1 MRVAVIGGSGSFG
14 RIFAG
19 FFKEEGCDVVI
30 TGRNRAKGE
39 RVARELGV
47 SFTTDNV
54 EAASGSDIVLISV
67 YIENTLDVIKEV
79 APHLKDGALLTDVTS
94 VKFEPCRVML
104 EYANPKA
111 EIVGMHPMFGPRI
124 TSLEGQTVVVTPVRG
139 EKWKQ
144 FIIDFLEKRK
154 ARIYVTTPEEHDRIM
169 GVVQGLTHFAYISL
183 AYTLK
188 DLGVDVKHSRKFASP
203 VYELMLDFIARIV
216 GQSPK
221 LYASIQMHNPYSAEV
236 RRVFLEKVRELKD
249 VIEKRNTGKFMGIM
263 VESARHIGDIDA
275 SMGRSDKAILAL
287 TGELKKLSGAVGR
300 EVALRHIY
308 SGAVHVGVVRRVT
321 PEDVVLRTS
330 RGELTLKL
338 SNIELLGDEFLREW
352 KLRNLPRT
360 SRDFS
365 VMYPETL
372 EEEPLCRL
380 VKVVDQRIVSCRVID
395 VYRGKQVPEGKKS
408 ITLRVEA
415 INFRKDVFKK
425 VEKILV
431 GLGGVLR

>member
-19 FFKEEGCDVVI
+19 FFKEEGCEVVI

-54 EAASGSDIVLISV
+54 EAAADSDIVVISV

-79 APHLKDGALLTDVTS
+79 APHVKDGALLTDVTS
-94 VKFEPCRVML
+94 VKSEPCQAML
-104 EYANPKA
+104 KYANPKA
-111 EIVGMHPMFGPRI
+111 DIVGMHPMFGPRI

-139 EKWKQ
+139 EKWRK
-144 FIIDFLEKRK
+144 FLIDFLEKRK
-154 ARIYVTTPEEHDRIM
+154 ARVYVTTPEEHDRIM

-216 GQSPK
+216 GQSPR
-221 LYASIQMHNPYSAEV
+221 LYASIQMHNPYTAEV
-236 RRVFLEKVRELKD
+236 RRVFLEKVRELKE
-249 VIEKRNTGKFMGIM
+249 VIERRDGEAFRRIM
-263 VESARHIGDIDA
+263 AESARHIGDIDT

-287 TGELKKLSGAVGR
+287 TGELKKLSSAVGR

-308 SGAVHVGVVRRVT
+308 SGAVHVGVVSRVT
-321 PEDVVLRTS
+321 PEDVVLKTS

-338 SNIELLGDEFLREW
+338 SNVELLGDDFLTEW

-360 SRDFS
+360 SWDFS
-365 VMYPETL
+365 VIYPEAL

-380 VKVVDQRIVSCRVID
+380 VEVVDPRIVSCKVID
-395 VYRGKQVPEGKKS
+395 VYRGKQVPKGKKS

-415 INFRKDVFKK
+415 INFSKDAFKK
-425 VEKILV
+425 VEKVLL
-431 GLGGVLR
+431 GLGGRLR